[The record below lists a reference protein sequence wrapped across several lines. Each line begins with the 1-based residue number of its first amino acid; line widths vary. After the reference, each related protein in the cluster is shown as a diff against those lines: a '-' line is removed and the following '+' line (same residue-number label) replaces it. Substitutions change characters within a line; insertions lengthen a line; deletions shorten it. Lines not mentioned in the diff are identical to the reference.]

1 MPDVSDVLSC
11 LMKYADLATY
21 FPEQLQN
28 YCERGLK
35 WVEDNLKPGADKES
49 PLIVPT
55 AAAVAH
61 YYFFLT
67 RFSETDKYEAYTAGD
82 MTVRR
87 NIEKEMSFEVR
98 IRDEALAA
106 AKEILRDGGF
116 LFRGI

>member
-1 MPDVSDVLSC
+1 MADISNVLSC
-11 LMKYADLATY
+11 LMNYADLETY
-21 FPEQLQN
+21 FPEKLQT

-55 AAAVAH
+55 AAAIAH

-67 RFSETDKYEAYTAGD
+67 RLSETDRYEAYTAGD

-87 NIEKEMSFEVR
+87 NIEKEMSFEFR
-98 IRDEALAA
+98 ARDEAIAA
-106 AKEILRDGGF
+106 AKSILRDGGF

>member
-55 AAAVAH
+55 
-61 YYFFLT
+61 F
-67 RFSETDKYEAYTAGD
+67 
-82 MTVRR
+82 
-87 NIEKEMSFEVR
+87 
-98 IRDEALAA
+98 
-106 AKEILRDGGF
+106 
-116 LFRGI
+116 